1 MSVDDRDSGGG
12 GIHDLQEVE
21 RALSALGPAE
31 LARLAARARARIRGF
46 GIDPHRHSPEDLFH
60 EAITQT
66 LSGRRKWKRGRA
78 FDLHLRRAMR
88 SIASNWKRSSERAA
102 AAGADEVRFSKLW
115 ADGEKVDPKDLP
127 ASLQGV
133 LASPAPGAESGLIA
147 MEQIEAV
154 LRRSA
159 GDEAAKRVIDGL
171 FEGLTVREMG
181 QRLEVTERQV
191 ESTKERIRRRARRI
205 KAGDDE

>member
-1 MSVDDRDSGGG
+1 M
-12 GIHDLQEVE
+12 
-21 RALSALGPAE
+21 SALDPAD
-31 LARLAARARARIRGF
+31 LGRLAARARARIRGF
-46 GIDPHRHSPEDLFH
+46 GIDPQRHSPHDLLH

-66 LSGRRKWKRGRA
+66 LSGSRKWKRGMD
-78 FDLHLRRAMR
+78 FGLHLRRAMR
-88 SIASNWKRSSERAA
+88 SIASNWKRRSERAA

-115 ADGEKVDPKDLP
+115 ADGEKADLKDLP
-127 ASLQGV
+127 GSMQGV
-133 LASPAPGAESGLIA
+133 LAAPEPGAESGLIA
-147 MEQIEAV
+147 KEQLEAV
-154 LRRSA
+154 LRGCA
-159 GDEAAKRVIDGL
+159 GDEPAKRVIDGL